1 MMTDPKTTV
10 ITGGAEGIG
19 WATARLFA
27 ERGHRVV
34 VADLDRGAAEAR
46 ARELGVDCTG
56 IACDVTSEEDVK
68 RLASMLSRCDT
79 LINNAG
85 IGDSAKPTLEQDVG
99 HFRSVL
105 DVHLAGAFLC
115 SREIGR
121 LMIAQGAGA
130 IVNVSSI
137 AGLDGIPG
145 RNAYGAAKAGIA
157 MMTRSLACEWA
168 AHGVRVNAIAPG
180 YTRTALVD
188 RLAADGALD
197 LDKIKRRS
205 PMGRLV
211 EPAELAEAVWFLASP
226 AASAITG
233 ATLSVDCG
241 WAAFGAAGDASAG

>member
-1 MMTDPKTTV
+1 MMTDRPTTV

-19 WATARLFA
+19 WAMARLFA

-34 VADLDRGAAEAR
+34 VADLDPEKAEAR
-46 ARELGVDCTG
+46 AAELGRDCNG
-56 IACDVTSEEDVK
+56 IGCDVTREEDVK
-68 RLASMLSRCDT
+68 RLAASLPRCDV

-85 IGDSAKPTLEQDVG
+85 IGDSARPTLEQDIG
-99 HFRSVL
+99 HFRAVL
-105 DVHLAGAFLC
+105 DVHLAGTFLC

-130 IVNVSSI
+130 IVNISSI

-157 MMTRSLACEWA
+157 MMTKSLACEWA
-168 AHGVRVNAIAPG
+168 THGVRVNAIAPG

-188 RLAADGALD
+188 KLAADGALD
-197 LDKIKRRS
+197 LGKIRRRS

-211 EPAELAEAVWFLASP
+211 EPVELAEAAWFLASP

-233 ATLSVDCG
+233 ITLSVDCG